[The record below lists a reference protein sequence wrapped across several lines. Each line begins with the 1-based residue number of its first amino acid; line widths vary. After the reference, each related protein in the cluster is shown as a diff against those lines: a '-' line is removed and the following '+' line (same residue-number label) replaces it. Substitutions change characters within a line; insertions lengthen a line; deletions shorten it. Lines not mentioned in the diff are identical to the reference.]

1 MAGAGWYADPWENAA
16 LRWWDGSD
24 WTEHTT
30 GPPPY
35 SPTPAADPPPTPGG
49 MLGRF
54 LTTGDRLVVIDVE
67 TTGLYNADRIV
78 EIAAVTLDSSG
89 AVTDEFDTLV
99 NPGRDVG
106 PTWIHQ
112 VTASMVRDA
121 PSFDEVAHHVAAR
134 LDGAV
139 CVAHNLPF
147 DRRMIGNDLERAGI
161 DIDWGIGLDTLR
173 ATGCKLGVACSD
185 YGVPLDG
192 AHRALV
198 DARATAQLLLAV
210 TDALD
215 TDCTAAT
222 ARPLSVTPIRVLT
235 RDGTADAAAPAP
247 YLAALARGVHAS
259 VDVAPYVDLLDR
271 VIADLQLTPDER
283 AELTDLARD
292 LGLDEHA
299 VRRAHKE
306 FLNGLIDAALDDA
319 IVTDDEYDQLCRA
332 AALLE
337 LDQDLVARR
346 VDDYRT
352 SRGEL
357 ELSPGLAVCFTGAAT
372 DPAGNEIPRDELER
386 LAAQHGLTPT
396 RSVTAKGCGLL
407 VAADPSTQSGK
418 AEKARKHAIPI
429 TSVDAFLAALGS
441 GQPLEVSRLAKAG
454 VPLVCLDCGSSW
466 LAPRRSSQPR
476 CAQCKQ
482 SSTAPANGRASADS
496 AAPAYE
502 TLTCTTC
509 SGTWERPRQRGR
521 KPHRC
526 PSCANGT

>member
-1 MAGAGWYADPWENAA
+1 MAIAGWYADPWENAPF
-16 LRWWDGSD
+16 RWWDGTE
-24 WTEHTT
+24 WTGHTT

-35 SPTPAADPPPTPGG
+35 SPTPAADPSPTSHGA
-49 MLGRF
+49 LGRF
-54 LTTGDRLVVIDVE
+54 LTNGDRLVVIDVE
-67 TTGLYNADRIV
+67 TTGLYNADRVV
-78 EIAAVTLDSSG
+78 EIAVVTLDSSG

-112 VTASMVRDA
+112 VTASMVRAA

-210 TDALD
+210 ANVLDA
-215 TDCTAAT
+215 DCTAAT

-235 RDGTADAAAPAP
+235 RDGTADAPAPAP

-259 VDVAPYVDLLDR
+259 IDVAPYVDLLDR

-283 AELTDLARD
+283 GELDNLAHD

-299 VRRAHKE
+299 IRRAHKE
-306 FLNGLIDAALDDA
+306 FLNGLIDAALDDSV
-319 IVTDDEYDQLCRA
+319 VTDDEYDQLCRA
-332 AALLE
+332 AALLD
-337 LDQDLVARR
+337 LDLDLVARR

-352 SRGEL
+352 SQGEL
-357 ELSPGLAVCFTGAAT
+357 ELTPGLAVCFTGAAT
-372 DPAGNEIPRDELER
+372 DPSGNEIPRDQLES
-386 LAAQHGLTPT
+386 LAAQHGLAPT
-396 RSVTAKGCGLL
+396 RSVTVKGCALL

-476 CAQCKQ
+476 CAPCKQ
-482 SSTAPANGRASADS
+482 TSSAKVEGRTSAAS
-496 AAPAYE
+496 AAPANE
-502 TLTCTTC
+502 TLTCIAC

-526 PSCANGT
+526 PGCTSAT

>member
-1 MAGAGWYADPWENAA
+1 MARAGWYADPWEHAP

-30 GPPPY
+30 GPPPF
-35 SPTPAADPPPTPGG
+35 SPAAAADPSPTSSGL
-49 MLGRF
+49 LGQF
-54 LTTGDRLVVIDVE
+54 LTDGDRVVVIDVE

-78 EIAAVTLDSSG
+78 EIAVVTLDSSG

-139 CVAHNLPF
+139 CAAHNLPF

-161 DIDWGIGLDTLR
+161 DIDWGTGLDTLR
-173 ATGCKLGVACSD
+173 ATGCKLGVACND
-185 YGVPLDG
+185 YGVALDG

-198 DARATAQLLLAV
+198 DARATAQLLVAV
-210 TDALD
+210 ADALD
-215 TDCTAAT
+215 TDCTATT

-235 RDGTADAAAPAP
+235 RDGTAHAAAPAP

-271 VIADLQLTPDER
+271 AIADLQLTPDER
-283 AELTDLARD
+283 AELTNLAQD

-306 FLNGLIDAALDDA
+306 FLDGLIDAALDDA
-319 IVTDDEYDQLCRA
+319 VVTDDEYDQLCRA
-332 AALLE
+332 AALLQ
-337 LDQDLVARR
+337 LDLDLIARR

-357 ELSPGLAVCFTGAAT
+357 DLCPGLAVCFTGAAT
-372 DPAGNEIPRDELER
+372 DPAGNEVPRNELER

-396 RSVTAKGCGLL
+396 RSVTKTGCGLL
-407 VAADPSTQSGK
+407 VAADLGTQSGK
-418 AEKARKHAIPI
+418 ADKARKHAIPI
-429 TSVDAFLAALGS
+429 TSIDAFLAALGS
-441 GQPLEVSRLAKAG
+441 GKPLEVTHLAKAG

-466 LAPRRSSQPR
+466 LAARRSSQPR
-476 CAQCKQ
+476 CAQCKRT
-482 SSTAPANGRASADS
+482 STAAAERPAGAAS
-496 AAPAYE
+496 AAPSHE

-526 PSCANGT
+526 PSCTNAS